1 MLMLHPIICQW
12 SDWWVPCFYAY
23 KNSCMN
29 RSGLQ
34 EDLFFKL
41 SMIPAQSTLFKV
53 QETAEHSLTVTHPLS
68 FLGGF
73 LFSRFIYK
81 PKDTLHD
88 RNGRYCSSFSPG
100 LRRLASIQCFNINY
114 YEQKGHKNDCKC
126 CQLKLLER
134 KPESTQEIAKAVKS
148 NIQSFFFN
156 LNRHCVNSAMCN
168 LPQTKLIS
176 ASFDSLFCNDG
187 IPQ

>member
-12 SDWWVPCFYAY
+12 SDWWVPCFYTY

-41 SMIPAQSTLFKV
+41 AWSQLNPHFSRYKKQLN
-53 QETAEHSLTVTHPLS
+53 TVSQWPTPLS
-68 FLGGF
+68 FWGVF

-100 LRRLASIQCFNINY
+100 LRCLASIQCFNINY

-126 CQLKLLER
+126 CQLKLLEQ
-134 KPESTQEIAKAVKS
+134 KSESTQEIAKAVKS